1 MAQKFYISDCH
12 FGHNNVI
19 QYDQRPFASV
29 DEMDEIMIEN
39 WKKRVKEEDE
49 VYIIGDFCYRS
60 EKNPIWY
67 LNQLPGK
74 KYLVMGNH
82 DVRTLEEPGVSEH
95 FEEVDKMMF
104 VNDNGRYICLCH
116 FPMAEW
122 HGYRRGCYHLYG
134 HIHNRLSDTCL
145 IMGKRKHAYNAAA
158 CINGYTPCTL
168 DEIIANNRKFAEEHP
183 IDWKSFE
190 NMV

>member
-19 QYDQRPFASV
+19 QYDGRPFSSV

-74 KYLVMGNH
+74 
-82 DVRTLEEPGVSEH
+82 
-95 FEEVDKMMF
+95 
-104 VNDNGRYICLCH
+104 
-116 FPMAEW
+116 
-122 HGYRRGCYHLYG
+122 
-134 HIHNRLSDTCL
+134 
-145 IMGKRKHAYNAAA
+145 
-158 CINGYTPCTL
+158 
-168 DEIIANNRKFAEEHP
+168 
-183 IDWKSFE
+183 
-190 NMV
+190 